1 LRHRVIRFC
10 ESHVTSSPNTDK
22 TYHRTAIGLHW
33 LVAALVLVVWALG
46 AVLEAIDDPAI
57 GRQVLGLHRSVGLVI
72 FALTALRLVL
82 RLIVPAPAPLPG
94 PSWQQW
100 SARAVH
106 GLLYALMVAL
116 PITGYLAT
124 VYRGREVVVFGLISL
139 PMFVEPDRAL
149 SHSIEEVHG
158 TAMIVVPLLVG
169 VHVAAALYHQWIIRD
184 GILAR
189 MGLGQF
195 PPTT

>member
-1 LRHRVIRFC
+1 M
-10 ESHVTSSPNTDK
+10 TSSPNTDQ

-33 LVAALVLVVWALG
+33 LVAALVLVVWGLG

-57 GRQVLGLHRSVGLVI
+57 GRQALGLHRSVGLVI

-82 RLIVPAPAPLPG
+82 RLIMPAPAPLPG

-100 SARAVH
+100 SARIVH

-149 SHSIEEVHG
+149 SHSIEDVHG
-158 TAMIVVPLLVG
+158 TAMIIIPLLVG

-195 PPTT
+195 PPTSA